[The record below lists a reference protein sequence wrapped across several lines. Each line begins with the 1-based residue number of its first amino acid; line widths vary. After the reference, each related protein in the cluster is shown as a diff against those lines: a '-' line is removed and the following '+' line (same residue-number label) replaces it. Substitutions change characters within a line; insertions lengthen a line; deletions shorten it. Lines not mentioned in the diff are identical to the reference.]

1 MNDLKTLS
9 LWAAENALWALPLAL
24 LLLGLSWARAG
35 SAKLRW
41 WLGALILL
49 RLALPAL
56 PWSLFT
62 LPTFHGSQTAS
73 VASAVGSFESANSS
87 VLVAI
92 DQAAVVERGISWLQV
107 LPVVWLA
114 GVFVV
119 LGWLMIGVIR
129 TAAWVKLRRSKN
141 DSRILAQWHALGRQM
156 GIREVPEVVTLN
168 GLGQIAVRGFWRP
181 QLLVPTGLTES
192 LTPAQLNGV
201 LAHEMAHV
209 RRWDVAWNWLGL
221 LVCACQWFNP
231 VAWLVYRRLR
241 ADTELICD
249 EAALQSAAAGR
260 QEYGEA
266 MLTLL
271 ARFSSPMPL
280 PLSSFL
286 CQKTDLKHRI
296 QMIAKTSTPAPGAR
310 LLAWLILP
318 IFGIA
323 FLTAAERE
331 GERPAREG

>member
-1 MNDLKTLS
+1 MNDLKALS
-9 LWAAENALWALPLAL
+9 LWAVENALWALPLAL
-24 LLLGLSWARAG
+24 LLMGLSWARAG

-41 WLGALILL
+41 WLGALILF
-49 RLALPAL
+49 RMALPSL
-56 PWSLFT
+56 PVALFT
-62 LPTFHGSQTAS
+62 LPALNRGETPGALDPVPFLQSADSYPSVSISQAPGVS
-73 VASAVGSFESANSS
+73 P
-87 VLVAI
+87 
-92 DQAAVVERGISWLQV
+92 GIVWAQV
-107 LPVVWLA
+107 LPLVWLA
-114 GVFVV
+114 GVLVV
-119 LGWLMIGVIR
+119 LVWLMLGVFR
-129 TAAWVKLRRSKN
+129 TASWVRSLRVRN
-141 DSRILAQWHALGRQM
+141 DSRVLAQWHELGMQM
-156 GIREVPEVVTLN
+156 GIREVPEVVTLS

-181 QLLVPTGLTES
+181 QLLVPAGLTGS

-249 EAALQSAAAGR
+249 EAALQSAVAGR

-271 ARFSSPMPL
+271 ARFSDPMPL

-286 CQKTDLKHRI
+286 CHKTDLKHRI
-296 QMIAKTSTPAPGAR
+296 QMIAKATTPAPGAR

-318 IFGIA
+318 VFGIA
-323 FLTAAERE
+323 FLT
-331 GERPAREG
+331 